1 MDVYVYIIISDH
13 THIYIYVYI
22 YIHTGFAR
30 RWYIRGQAHWCYF
43 WKTSGH
49 IISHSSTP
57 LGASTTGGQ
66 SKAARRGEC
75 LHSTGSLELRKG
87 GIFEKP
93 IEASD
98 VVSKDVSKLSKNIED
113 GGCKLCN
120 LIVAEQ
126 KWESRTNHLW
136 GQVCQWPI
144 PSQTT
149 QLLYLFRLSLFF
161 GAILGYPK
169 LAEWFWDKATCSWN
183 PRSRSRFGCSKSGKN
198 TDNRVPQNPKIIQR
212 CGIIFP

>member
-13 THIYIYVYI
+13 TYIYICIYIYTPDLLGDDTSGAR
-22 YIHTGFAR
+22 HTGVIFGRHLGILYPTAVP
-30 RWYIRGQAHWCYF
+30 
-43 WKTSGH
+43 
-49 IISHSSTP
+49 P
-57 LGASTTGGQ
+57 LGPAQQVARAKLQGEENVCTQLAVSSSGKEGFLKNP
-66 SKAARRGEC
+66 SKHRMSYQKMYQNCQR
-75 LHSTGSLELRKG
+75 
-87 GIFEKP
+87 I
-93 IEASD
+93 
-98 VVSKDVSKLSKNIED
+98 SKM

-169 LAEWFWDKATCSWN
+169 LAE
-183 PRSRSRFGCSKSGKN
+183 
-198 TDNRVPQNPKIIQR
+198 
-212 CGIIFP
+212 